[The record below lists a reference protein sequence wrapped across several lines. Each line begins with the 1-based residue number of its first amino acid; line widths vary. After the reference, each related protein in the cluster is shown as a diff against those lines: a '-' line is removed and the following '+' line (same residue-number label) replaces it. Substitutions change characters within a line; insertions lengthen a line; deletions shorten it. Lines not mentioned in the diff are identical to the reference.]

1 MAAVSFAKCGA
12 MVGGIVRS
20 GVGGVVD
27 GDAVNSLSF
36 PPHYTLGNT
45 GIGGFVSVGLSDDV
59 VWFCQVAAGGGV
71 PGNRM
76 AVELALTNLQ
86 RYYDY
91 NGPIFGEITLQQHK
105 HRAAAALVYRDFLPA
120 AGVGGPVRQ
129 AGQAGG
135 ADDVGRAIDL
145 DDCVCLVD
153 AVSTKIPAE

>member
-20 GVGGVVD
+20 GVGSVVD

-45 GIGGFVSVGLSDDV
+45 GIDGFVSVGLSDDV

-76 AVELALTNLQ
+76 VIELALTNLQ
-86 RYYDY
+86 RYYNLY
-91 NGPIFGEITLQQHK
+91 GRMFVKITLQQHK
-105 HRAAAALVYRDFLPA
+105 HRAAVALVYRDFLLV
-120 AGVGGPVRQ
+120 AGMGGPVRQ
-129 AGQAGG
+129 AGPGSG
-135 ADDVGRAIDL
+135 ADDADRAIDL
-145 DDCVCLVD
+145 DDGVCLVD
-153 AVSTKIPAE
+153 AVSTKTPAE